1 MAYGFIDSD
10 KRNDL
15 VTINDDK
22 NAFIVHLWD
31 RRPGANG
38 FESSRQWTRVD
49 PDSSESKILSIQIS
63 RDEGKL

>member
-10 KRNDL
+10 KRNDI

-31 RRPGANG
+31 KKPGANG
-38 FESSRQWTRVD
+38 FESGRQWTTVD
-49 PDSSESKILSIQIS
+49 AESPDAKILSIQIS
-63 RDEGKL
+63 RDESKL